1 MSVRRMYS
9 KGTYEGGDIVVS
21 TIQKFFVFAG
31 QQSGKLKKGMALTV
45 INSAFQALQIAAIYV
60 VLQDIL
66 EDTVTWQTAG
76 SSFAIM
82 LVSIVGTIVVGHL
95 SRMDEIEASFAM
107 CVDKRIEIG
116 QRLRYMPM
124 GYFNSVNLGEITS
137 IMTNTLDDMQDT
149 APRVMDKT
157 IHGFIH
163 AAVLTIA
170 MIFIDWRIGT
180 VVLIGVIVFLQA
192 NSAIQQRARD
202 VTGKRIAAQTS
213 LVGAVLEYVLGMG
226 VVRAFNM
233 SSSARNR
240 IDKAIQEC
248 EDQNLALELAFVPLM
263 FLQSSVLRLASVLIV
278 LTSIYLYLQDTMDLA
293 RCILMVISSF
303 VIYSQLDQ
311 AGGMSA
317 LMRAVDVSIDRINA
331 LRETPVMDEKDTLV
345 QRQGLDI
352 RAEHVTFS
360 YGATTIINDVSFVIP
375 ERTVTAI
382 VGPSGGGKSTL
393 CSLIARFW
401 DVDSGVIS
409 VGGKDVRDY
418 GFDSLMEHFSVVF
431 QHVYL
436 FSDTIANNIKFG
448 KPDATLEEI
457 IVVAKK
463 ANCHGFISELPCGY
477 DTLIGE
483 GGATLSGGEKQRI
496 SIARAMLKDAPI
508 IILDEATAN
517 VDPENESILQE
528 AIAELTKNKTIIM
541 IAHRLKT
548 VRHAHQVLVM
558 DQGSIVQS
566 GTHEELMEQ
575 GGIYANFI
583 RMREKSIG
591 WKLMR

>member
-1 MSVRRMYS
+1 M
-9 KGTYEGGDIVVS
+9 VS

>member
-1 MSVRRMYS
+1 ML
-9 KGTYEGGDIVVS
+9 T
-21 TIQKFFVFAG
+21 TIQKFFAFAG
-31 QQSGKLKKGMALTV
+31 QQSGKLKKGMALTI
-45 INSAFQALQIAAIYV
+45 INSMFLALQIVALYV
-60 VLQDIL
+60 VLQAIL
-66 EDTVTWQTAG
+66 EDNVTWHTAG
-76 SSFAIM
+76 ASFGIM
-82 LVSIVGTIVVGHL
+82 LLSIVGTIVIGHF
-95 SRMDEIEASFAM
+95 SRMGEIEASFDM

-137 IMTNTLDDMQDT
+137 IMTNTLEDMQDT

-163 AAVLTIA
+163 ALVLTVA
-170 MIFIDWRIGT
+170 MMCVDWRIGMI
-180 VVLIGVIVFLQA
+180 VLLGVAVFLLVNA
-192 NSAIQQRARD
+192 AIQSTARG

-226 VVRAFNM
+226 VVRSFNM
-233 SSSARNR
+233 SGNAQKR
-240 IDKAIQEC
+240 IDQAIRVC
-248 EDQNLALELAFVPLM
+248 EEQNLALELAFVPLM
-263 FLQSSVLRLASVLIV
+263 FLQSCVLRMASVLIV
-278 LTSIYLYLQDTMDLA
+278 VAAVFFYVHNTMELA
-293 RCILMVISSF
+293 LCILMIISAF
-303 VIYSQLDQ
+303 IIYSQLDQ

-317 LMRAVDVSIDRINA
+317 LMRAVDVSIDRING
-331 LRETPVMDEKDTLV
+331 LRETPIMDEKDTSS
-345 QRQGLDI
+345 QPEGLDI
-352 RAEHVTFS
+352 RADHVSFS
-360 YGATTIINDVSFVIP
+360 YGTTKIIDDVSFVIP

-401 DVDSGVIS
+401 DVDSGKMS
-409 VGGKDVRDY
+409 LGGKDVREY
-418 GFDSLMEHFSVVF
+418 SFDSLMEHFSVVF
-431 QHVYL
+431 QQVYL

-457 IVVAKK
+457 MEVAKK
-463 ANCHGFISELPCGY
+463 ANCHGFISELPDGY

-508 IILDEATAN
+508 VILDEATAN

-548 VRHAHQVLVM
+548 VRHAHQVLVV
-558 DQGSIVQS
+558 DQGSIVQR
-566 GTHEELMEQ
+566 GT
-575 GGIYANFI
+575 
-583 RMREKSIG
+583 
-591 WKLMR
+591 